1 MGWSVNGLGD
11 FCVDGADHP
20 HALVALTSPAV
31 IAAAGGTHPGQLQ
44 ASGDLVGLLTRAGFM
59 VGVEEDGSIS
69 WLEFVGEPMG
79 GEHRAAGSLDQRALL
94 QALSP
99 FIRAGGA
106 VSFSAEDGSEWV
118 HRFDGV
124 AMTTVEQ

>member
-1 MGWSVNGLGD
+1 MNGQGYLGG
-11 FCVDGADHP
+11 DGADHP
-20 HALVALTSPAV
+20 HSLVALTSPAV
-31 IAAAGGTHPGQLQ
+31 ITADSATHPGQLQ

-99 FIRAGGA
+99 FILAGGA
-106 VSFSAEDGSEWV
+106 VSSSAEDGSEWI
-118 HRFDGV
+118 HHFDGV